1 MKIEKLSKEAT
12 IRELAMRLDE
22 LIDAHNE
29 SKEPKISHANPNCLD
44 SSRCRPHG
52 EEGPVSYQE
61 PKALE
66 EKDTHGSCACDEKG
80 ICKKLGDVLK
90 IVIESNWPDE
100 VKLKETDKVITEHRY
115 HDKPQDEPKECCE
128 KCRGEDGEIAPF
140 CITRVC
146 PCHLQSESIE
156 WDTELDEKYGERNIF
171 GGLWVMDGEKLG
183 QWRLV
188 NDDVRMIL
196 RRTITTAVA
205 KAEKTAF
212 KAGFDRGVEEKCNGK
227 H

>member
-1 MKIEKLSKEAT
+1 MSTKKEK
-12 IRELAMRLDE
+12 
-22 LIDAHNE
+22 
-29 SKEPKISHANPNCLD
+29 P
-44 SSRCRPHG
+44 
-52 EEGPVSYQE
+52 
-61 PKALE
+61 
-66 EKDTHGSCACDEKG
+66 
-80 ICKKLGDVLK
+80 
-90 IVIESNWPDE
+90 
-100 VKLKETDKVITEHRY
+100 
-115 HDKPQDEPKECCE
+115 CCE